1 MAIIS
6 ADIWQGERESRGSL
20 KKPHFKF
27 TRGFE
32 SQECDGG
39 GASKSFVCR
48 DDVSTL
54 KYELVA
60 LAFPAI

>member
-20 KKPHFKF
+20 KSHISN
-27 TRGFE
+27 
-32 SQECDGG
+32 SQGDLKARNATGR
-39 GASKSFVCR
+39 ASKSFICR
-48 DDVSTL
+48 DVVSTR

-60 LAFPAI
+60 LALPAI